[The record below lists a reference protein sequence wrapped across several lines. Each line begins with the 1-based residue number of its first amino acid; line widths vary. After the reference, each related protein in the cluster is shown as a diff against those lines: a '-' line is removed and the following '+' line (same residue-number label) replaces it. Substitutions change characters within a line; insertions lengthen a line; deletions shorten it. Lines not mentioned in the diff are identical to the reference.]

1 MNTDSYSTSRTTDRT
16 LLNKIGLLGV
26 ISLLSYTA
34 AVVFSPLAYP
44 DYNWM
49 RQAVSDLSAENS
61 PSKLLWNILDAPS
74 SKCTLVCLM
83 AVCVFIKGRLNKP
96 LRAGIYLFT
105 AMSWVSGIGYTMF
118 PLSDSGNA
126 GKFQD
131 VMHVYVVTPL
141 VVMLSI
147 ASLVTI
153 MVGGYRSK
161 GKYRYLAVGATVAL
175 AMMFAGPVGMGAF
188 PKAYFGIFERFSV
201 FAATGFTA
209 FLGLCLWGGFKAHGE
224 E

>member
-1 MNTDSYSTSRTTDRT
+1 M
-16 LLNKIGLLGV
+16 
-26 ISLLSYTA
+26 
-34 AVVFSPLAYP
+34 
-44 DYNWM
+44 
-49 RQAVSDLSAENS
+49 SAENA

-74 SKCTLVCLM
+74 GKCTLVVLM
-83 AVCVFIKGRLNKP
+83 AVCVFIQGKLNKP
-96 LRAGIYLFT
+96 LRVGIYLFT
-105 AMSWVSGIGYTMF
+105 AMSWVSGIGYSMF

-131 VMHVYVVTPL
+131 VMHVYVVTPI

-161 GKYRYLAVGATVAL
+161 GKFRYIAVAATVAL
-175 AMMFAGPVGMGAF
+175 GMMFAGPTGMGIF

-209 FLGLCLWGGFKAHGE
+209 FLGICLLKGFEPHSRNAE
-224 E
+224 AE

>member
-1 MNTDSYSTSRTTDRT
+1 MKQKT
-16 LLNKIGLLGV
+16 LINYIGLLGV
-26 ISLLSYTA
+26 VAFLSYLA
-34 AVVFSPLAYP
+34 AVIFSPLAYP
-44 DYNWM
+44 GYDWM
-49 RQAVSDLSAENS
+49 SQAVSDLSAENA

-74 SKCTLVCLM
+74 GKCTLVVLM
-83 AVCVFIKGRLNKP
+83 AVCVFIQGKLNKP
-96 LRAGIYLFT
+96 LRVGIYLFT
-105 AMSWVSGIGYTMF
+105 AMSWVSGIGYSMF

-131 VMHVYVVTPL
+131 IMHVYVVTPL

-161 GKYRYLAVGATVAL
+161 GKFRYIAIAATVAL
-175 AMMFAGPVGMGAF
+175 GMMFAGPMGMGIF

-209 FLGLCLWGGFKAHGE
+209 FLGICLLKGFEPHSKNAE
-224 E
+224 AE

>member
-1 MNTDSYSTSRTTDRT
+1 MKQKT
-16 LLNKIGLLGV
+16 LINYIGLLGV
-26 ISLLSYTA
+26 VSFLSYLA

-44 DYNWM
+44 GYDWM
-49 RQAVSDLSAENS
+49 SQAVSDLSAENS
-61 PSKLLWNILDAPS
+61 PSKLLWNMLDAPS
-74 SKCTLVCLM
+74 GKCTLVCLM
-83 AVCVFIKGRLNKP
+83 AVCIFIQGRLSKP
-96 LRAGIYLFT
+96 LRVGIYLFT
-105 AMSWVSGIGYTMF
+105 GMSWVSGIGYSMF

-147 ASLVTI
+147 ASLITI

-161 GKYRYLAVGATVAL
+161 GKYRYIAVAATVAL
-175 AMMFAGPVGMGAF
+175 GMMFAGPIGMGAF

-201 FAATGFTA
+201 FAATGFTG
-209 FLGLCLWGGFKAHGE
+209 FLGICLFRGFKAHGE
-224 E
+224 VPLAE